1 MFLKLFPHG
10 KGPGRGPVNYL
21 LRMDYPGRTEA
32 PPVVLRGDPDVTR
45 DLIDAQERAWKFS
58 AGTLSW
64 GPEDT
69 VTPEQEQ
76 RLMDDLE
83 RTAFAGLEPDRYDIL
98 WVRHSHAG
106 HHELHFVTPRVEL
119 ATGKALNAFP
129 PGWQKDFDPLRDL
142 HNWREGWTRPDD
154 PERRRAI
161 RPAHA
166 DLDYARRLRYGLETK
181 EHSRK
186 VITEYLN
193 AQLEAGLI
201 TCREDALK
209 ALRDGGLEIPR
220 QGKDYVTVL
229 DNKSGERLRLKGGI
243 FDESWRLD
251 QSLAR
256 ADRQGPG
263 GDGADRPERV
273 AALAAEL
280 ERVIQRRAE
289 YNGKRYRRPEP
300 GRTAK
305 RHSEPER
312 DGTEHRA
319 LAERPGVDRAAEHAH
334 RPGVDAGH
342 WDRCLGPDDGPVLAL
357 GEPSGRGGAVEDPA
371 RRAQGTSYGLGAQD
385 LGDRADGGPE
395 RALHRPAVRN
405 ESATLR
411 DQRQAPSPAP
421 GVNHERTGIASGGR
435 PGQVGEPRGQ
445 RTGGAESDHRELDE
459 ALARIRAAIAALE
472 RCVQR
477 IRELVATLERAGRKV
492 MAHSK
497 QKRNMACLEREL

>member
-1 MFLKLFPHG
+1 MYLKLFPHG

-119 ATGKALNAFP
+119 ATGKAFNAFP

-161 RPAHA
+161 QPAHA
-166 DLDYARRLRYGLETK
+166 DLDYARRLRYGLDTK
-181 EHSRK
+181 EHPRK
-186 VITEYLN
+186 VINDYLN
-193 AQLEAGLI
+193 VQLEAGLI
-201 TCREDALK
+201 NCREDALK

-220 QGKDYVTVL
+220 QGDGYVTVL
-229 DNKSGERLRLKGGI
+229 DKTTGKRIRLKGGI
-243 FDESWRLD
+243 FDESWRSD
-251 QSLAR
+251 QPLAR

-263 GDGADRPERV
+263 GDGADRAERV

-280 ERVIQRRAE
+280 ERVIKRRAE
-289 YNGKRYRRPEP
+289 YNGKRYRHPEP
-300 GRTAK
+300 GREATHY
-305 RHSEPER
+305 REPER
-312 DGTEHRA
+312 AGAEHRTV
-319 LAERPGVDRAAEHAH
+319 EKRPGDGPAAQHVH

-342 WDRCLGPDDGPVLAL
+342 WDRCLGPDDGPVLAF
-357 GEPSGRGGAVEDPA
+357 GEPSGRDGAMEGA
-371 RRAQGTSYGLGAQD
+371 AGRTQGTGHSPGAQD
-385 LGDRADGGPE
+385 LGDCADGGPE
-395 RALHRPAVRN
+395 RAVHRPAARN
-405 ESATLR
+405 EGAAIR
-411 DQRQAPSPAP
+411 DQGQAPSPAV
-421 GVNHERTGIASGGR
+421 GVSHERTGIASGGR
-435 PGQVGEPRGQ
+435 PGQMGEPSCQ
-445 RTGGAESDHRELDE
+445 RAGGAESDHRKPDE

-472 RCVQR
+472 RCLQR
-477 IRELVATLERAGRKV
+477 VRELVAALERAGRKV
-492 MAHSK
+492 M
-497 QKRNMACLEREL
+497 KRGWQRGKVSNRER